1 MRVLFHHGGT
11 EWTGCVR
18 VFADAARMLGASE
31 DSVVFTCRPDT
42 VVEQRVSALSDV
54 ELVTL
59 EPDGSWLDESNR
71 LRRVLREEF
80 IEVVFVHTAREHL
93 VAGGAMRAAGRG
105 AVVRRVPEGAALAIG
120 KTERAAALLATTG
133 YLFTTH
139 DERAGAKLP
148 SGTLT
153 PVVAPLGVDV
163 EAYDTIRAAPRPSL
177 GVPPGGRLLACVAD
191 VESRARLATV
201 LRAFALLAERH
212 PELRLVLIG
221 PGSDHEDLRMHAAAL
236 GVTHVVGFL
245 GDRDDQLAVLR
256 TADLGWVVAEHDAA
270 AYGFLDL
277 MALGTAVVAERGP
290 IAARYVA
297 DGITG
302 VLLPPA
308 DAPGAAAAIATL
320 LAQNQVRATMGT
332 AARVRAARDF
342 DAAAMA
348 DGFRAAAE
356 AARDRTKWRVR

>member
-42 VVEQRVSALSDV
+42 VIEQRVGALPDV

-80 IEVVFVHTAREHL
+80 IEVAFVHTAREHL
-93 VAGGAMRAAGRG
+93 VAASAMRAAERG
-105 AVVRRVPEGAALAIG
+105 AVVRRIPEGGALAVG
-120 KTERAAALLATTG
+120 KTERAASLLATTG
-133 YLFTTH
+133 YLFASDEERTT
-139 DERAGAKLP
+139 AKLP
-148 SGTLT
+148 RGTLA

-163 EAYDTIRAAPRPSL
+163 EAYGAVRAAPRPSL
-177 GVPPGGRLLACVAD
+177 GVPPGGRLIACVAD
-191 VESRARLATV
+191 AESRVRLANV

-212 PELRLVLIG
+212 PELRLVLVG

-236 GVTHVVGFL
+236 GVTTIVGFL

-270 AYGFLDL
+270 AFGFLDF
-277 MALGTAVVAERGP
+277 MALGTAVVAERGS

-302 VLLPPA
+302 TLLPPA
-308 DAPGAAAAIATL
+308 DAPGAAAVIATM
-320 LAQNQVRATMGT
+320 LAQDEARRTMGA

-342 DAAAMA
+342 DAPAMA
-348 DGFRAAAE
+348 AGFHAAAE
-356 AARDRTKWRVR
+356 AARDRTKWRAR